1 MQMKINK
8 HSASEDE
15 ELEAVIRDAYPKVY
29 SYLYHRTLDAAL
41 SKDLTQET
49 FYRFYKHQDQ
59 YEETGQLLNFLY
71 RIALHL
77 VYDHTRSRRYTD
89 ELQEERVQ
97 DDTYNGERL
106 FQKKEEFVILRS
118 WISELPPHLQ
128 DVILLRYD
136 EGLKYKDISQVTG
149 IHVSTVKS
157 QVRLALQIL
166 KKRAQ
171 KEGW

>member
-1 MQMKINK
+1 
-8 HSASEDE
+8 
-15 ELEAVIRDAYPKVY
+15 
-29 SYLYHRTLDAAL
+29 LDAAL

-89 ELQEERVQ
+89 ELQEEQVR

-106 FQKKEEFVILRS
+106 YQKKEENVNQRS
-118 WISELPPHLQ
+118 RKSE
-128 DVILLRYD
+128 
-136 EGLKYKDISQVTG
+136 
-149 IHVSTVKS
+149 
-157 QVRLALQIL
+157 
-166 KKRAQ
+166 
-171 KEGW
+171 

>member
-77 VYDHTRSRRYTD
+77 VLS
-89 ELQEERVQ
+89 L
-97 DDTYNGERL
+97 
-106 FQKKEEFVILRS
+106 
-118 WISELPPHLQ
+118 
-128 DVILLRYD
+128 
-136 EGLKYKDISQVTG
+136 
-149 IHVSTVKS
+149 IH
-157 QVRLALQIL
+157 I
-166 KKRAQ
+166 
-171 KEGW
+171 

>member
-8 HSASEDE
+8 DSASEDE

-89 ELQEERVQ
+89 ELQEEQVR